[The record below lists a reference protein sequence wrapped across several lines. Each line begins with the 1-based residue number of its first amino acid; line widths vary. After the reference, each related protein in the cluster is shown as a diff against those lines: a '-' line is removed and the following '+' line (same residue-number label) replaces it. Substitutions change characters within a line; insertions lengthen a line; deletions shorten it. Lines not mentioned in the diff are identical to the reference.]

1 MYTELKRTWAEIDLS
16 VLEHNYQTL
25 RARVGT
31 DVKFL
36 GVVKADAYGHGAV
49 EVSRCLEA
57 LGTDYL
63 AVSSLDEARELRY
76 HGICCPIL
84 ILGHTPVDQAPLLIA
99 NNITQSVTCE
109 SAALAYEAAAAKLGA
124 KLRIHVKLDTGMSRL
139 GLCCSEDQFE
149 ETAASVTRIC
159 ELSHLD
165 AEGVFTHFAVS
176 DEDDDESC
184 KYTKMQLDRFQRMI
198 GAVKARGYQFR
209 LRHCANTGG
218 VARHPDTWMDMVR
231 PGLLLYGYG
240 PYAKELG
247 LRPVMRLKTVVGS
260 VKHYAAGTTI
270 SYGRLFKADKPVR
283 IGVLPIG
290 YADGLFRILSNR
302 YSVMTSEGSAPIR
315 GRICMDM
322 CMIDLTELPGVGE
335 GDEIELFGEHASIND
350 MAQAAST
357 IPYELTC
364 AISRRV
370 LRLYLQNGEI
380 VGKRLKMN

>member
-16 VLEHNYQTL
+16 ALEHNYKTL
-25 RARVGT
+25 RTRVGQN
-31 DVKFL
+31 VKFL

-49 EVSRCLEA
+49 EVSRCLET
-57 LGTDYL
+57 LGADYL

-76 HGICCPIL
+76 HGICCPLL

-124 KLRIHVKLDTGMSRL
+124 KLRVHIKLDTGMSRL
-139 GLCCSEDQFE
+139 GFPCSEDQFE
-149 ETAASVTRIC
+149 ETVAGVRQIC
-159 ELSHLD
+159 KLPHLD

-176 DEDDDESC
+176 DEEDDASC
-184 KYTKMQLDRFQRMI
+184 EYTEMQLDRFTRMI
-198 GAVKARGYQFR
+198 TTVEAGGHRFR
-209 LRHCANTGG
+209 LRHCANTGA
-218 VARHPDTWMDMVR
+218 VARHPDTWLDMVR
-231 PGLLLYGYG
+231 PGLLLYGCG
-240 PYAKELG
+240 PYAKELE
-247 LRPVMRLKTVVGS
+247 LKPVMRLKTVVGS
-260 VKHYAAGTTI
+260 VKNYAAGTTV
-270 SYGRLFKADKPVR
+270 SYGRLFEASHSVR

-302 YSVMTSEGSAPIR
+302 YSVVTKEGPAPIR

-322 CMIDLTELPGVGE
+322 CMIDLTELPGVEE
-335 GDEIELFGEHASIND
+335 GDEVEFFGENASIND
-350 MAQAAST
+350 MAAAAST

-370 LRLYLQNGEI
+370 LRLYLQNGKI
-380 VGKRLKMN
+380 VGRRLKMN

>member
-16 VLEHNYQTL
+16 ALEHNYTTL
-25 RARVGT
+25 RKRVGIN
-31 DVKFL
+31 VKFL

-49 EVSRCLEA
+49 EVSRCLES

-124 KLRIHVKLDTGMSRL
+124 KLRVHIKLDTGMSRL
-139 GLCCSEDQFE
+139 GLACCEEAFE
-149 ETAASVTRIC
+149 ETLSSVTTIC
-159 ELSHLD
+159 KLPHLE

-176 DEDDDESC
+176 DEEDEESIA
-184 KYTKMQLDRFQRMI
+184 YTGMQLDRFLRMI
-198 GAVKARGYQFR
+198 AAVEKAGHRFR

-218 VARHPDTWMDMVR
+218 VARHPATWLDMVR
-231 PGLLLYGYG
+231 PGLLLYGCG
-240 PYAKELG
+240 PYAAELG
-247 LRPVMRLKTVVGS
+247 LKPVMRLKTVVGS
-260 VKHYAAGTTI
+260 VKHYAPGTTI
-270 SYGRLFKADKPVR
+270 SYGRLFESQQATR

-302 YSVMTSEGSAPIR
+302 CSVMTKDGPAPIR

-322 CMIDLTELPGVGE
+322 CMIDLTALPGVGE
-335 GDEIELFGEHASIND
+335 GDEIELFGEYASIND
-350 MAQAAST
+350 MAEAAQT

-364 AISRRV
+364 AVSRRV
-370 LRLYLQNGEI
+370 LRLYLRDGEI

>member
-16 VLEHNYQTL
+16 ALEHNYKTL

-31 DVKFL
+31 QVKFL

-84 ILGHTPVDQAPLLIA
+84 ILGHTPIDQAPLLIA
-99 NNITQSVTCE
+99 NHITQSVTSE
-109 SAALAYEAAAAKLGA
+109 AAALAYEAAAAKLGA
-124 KLRIHVKLDTGMSRL
+124 ALSVHIKLDTGMSRL
-139 GLCCSEDQFE
+139 GFSCDDADFA
-149 ETAASVTRIC
+149 ETQAAVERIFS
-159 ELSHLD
+159 LPHLD
-165 AEGVFTHFAVS
+165 PEGVFTHFAVS
-176 DEDDDESC
+176 DEEDAASIA
-184 KYTKMQLDRFQRMI
+184 YTKLQFGRFQRMLSALEAS
-198 GAVKARGYQFR
+198 GCRFR
-209 LRHCANTGG
+209 LRHCANTGA
-218 VARHPDTWMDMVR
+218 VAQYPETWLDMVR
-231 PGLLLYGYG
+231 PGLLLYGCG
-240 PYAKELG
+240 PYADALG

-260 VKHYAAGTTI
+260 LKHYAQGTTI
-270 SYGRLFKADKPVR
+270 SYGRLYTAPRPLR

-302 YSVMTSEGSAPIR
+302 YSVMTKDGPAPIR

-322 CMIDLTELPGVGE
+322 CMIDLTDLPGVGE
-335 GDEIELFGEHASIND
+335 GDEIEFFGEHASINT
-350 MAQAAST
+350 MAELAGT

-364 AISRRV
+364 AVSRRV
-370 LRLYLQNGEI
+370 LRLYLQDGEV

>member
-16 VLEHNYQTL
+16 ALEHNYKTL
-25 RARVGT
+25 RTRVGA
-31 DVKFL
+31 DVRFL

-49 EVSRCLEA
+49 EVSRCLES
-57 LGTDYL
+57 LGADYL

-124 KLRIHVKLDTGMSRL
+124 KLRVHIKLDTGMSRL
-139 GLCCSEDQFE
+139 GLSCGEAEFD
-149 ETAASVTRIC
+149 ETLSSVTRIC
-159 ELSHLD
+159 RLPHLD

-176 DEDDDESC
+176 DEEDEESVG
-184 KYTKMQLDRFQRMI
+184 YTKMQLDRFLRMI
-198 GAVKARGYQFR
+198 AAVEKAGHRFR

-218 VARHPDTWMDMVR
+218 VARHPATWLDMVR
-231 PGLLLYGYG
+231 PGLLLYGCG
-240 PYAKELG
+240 PYAAELG
-247 LRPVMRLKTVVGS
+247 LKPVMRLKTVVGS
-260 VKHYAAGTTI
+260 VKHYAPGTTI
-270 SYGRLFKADKPVR
+270 SYGRLFEAQQPTR

-302 YSVMTSEGSAPIR
+302 YSVMTKEGAAPIR

-322 CMIDLTELPGVGE
+322 CMIDLTELPNVGE

-350 MAQAAST
+350 MAEAAHT

-364 AISRRV
+364 AVSRRV
-370 LRLYLQNGEI
+370 LRLYLRDGEI